1 MKPQGKQTKSG
12 QDPEAQLHG
21 RRIRRII
28 AACLCF
34 ILAATIYAMV
44 TWYVDNYDT
53 SLAGLLFTVSI
64 PQKGTGPSAV
74 IEPAEAYGEYDP
86 KLVTKVPRD
95 QFDPDLEI
103 KVGMAFQASSN
114 AGPVVVHVTKVDDKE
129 ITVDANHELAGKT
142 LCFDVEVKDVANA
155 SLEQVEA
162 GSVYTGGCGCGGG
175 CSCGSCGGG
184 CGGDCDGDC
193 GDDGCGGE
201 GCGCGR

>member
-1 MKPQGKQTKSG
+1 MKIEKNKIVAIEYVLKDTDGKVLDSSH
-12 QDPEAQLHG
+12 EAGAFEYLHG
-21 RRIRRII
+21 RGNLI
-28 AACLCF
+28 
-34 ILAATIYAMV
+34 V
-44 TWYVDNYDT
+44 
-53 SLAGLLFTVSI
+53 GLEKQLEGREPGDKF
-64 PQKGTGPSAV
+64 SAV

-103 KVGMAFQASSN
+103 KVGMAFQAESN
-114 AGPVVVHVTKVDDKE
+114 GGPVIVHVTKVDDKA

-142 LCFDVEVKDVANA
+142 LCFEVEVKDVANA

-184 CGGDCDGDC
+184 CGDGGEGDC
-193 GDDGCGGE
+193 GDGGCGGGCGGE
-201 GCGCGR
+201 GCGCGC

>member
-1 MKPQGKQTKSG
+1 MKIEKNKIVAIEYVLKDTDGKVLDSSH
-12 QDPEAQLHG
+12 EAGAFEYLHG
-21 RRIRRII
+21 RGNLI
-28 AACLCF
+28 
-34 ILAATIYAMV
+34 V
-44 TWYVDNYDT
+44 
-53 SLAGLLFTVSI
+53 GLEKQLEGREPGDKFST
-64 PQKGTGPSAV
+64 V

-162 GSVYTGGCGCGGG
+162 GSVYTGGCGCSGG

-184 CGGDCDGDC
+184 CSGDCDDG
-193 GDDGCGGE
+193 GCGGE

>member
-1 MKPQGKQTKSG
+1 MKIEKNKIVAIEYVLKDTDGKVLDSSH
-12 QDPEAQLHG
+12 EAGTFEYLHG
-21 RRIRRII
+21 RGNLI
-28 AACLCF
+28 
-34 ILAATIYAMV
+34 V
-44 TWYVDNYDT
+44 
-53 SLAGLLFTVSI
+53 GLEKQLEGREPGDKF
-64 PQKGTGPSAV
+64 SAV

-103 KVGMAFQASSN
+103 KVGMAFQAESN
-114 AGPVVVHVTKVDDKE
+114 GGPVIVHVTKVDDKE

-142 LCFDVEVKDVANA
+142 LCFEVEVKDVANA

-162 GSVYTGGCGCGGG
+162 GSVYTGGCACGGG

-184 CGGDCDGDC
+184 CGDDCDGDC
-193 GDDGCGGE
+193 DCGDGCGGE

>member
-1 MKPQGKQTKSG
+1 MKIEKNKIVAIEYVLKDTDGKVLDSSH
-12 QDPEAQLHG
+12 EAGAFEYLHG
-21 RRIRRII
+21 RGNLI
-28 AACLCF
+28 
-34 ILAATIYAMV
+34 V
-44 TWYVDNYDT
+44 
-53 SLAGLLFTVSI
+53 GLEKQLEGREPGDKF
-64 PQKGTGPSAV
+64 SAV

-103 KVGMAFQASSN
+103 KVGMAFQAESN
-114 AGPVVVHVTKVDDKE
+114 GGPVIVHVTKVDDKA

-142 LCFDVEVKDVANA
+142 LCFEVEVKDVADA
-155 SLEQVEA
+155 SLAQVEA

-184 CGGDCDGDC
+184 CGDDCEGDC
-193 GDDGCGGE
+193 GGDCSCGDGGCGGE

>member
-1 MKPQGKQTKSG
+1 MKIEKNKIVAIEYVLKDTDGKVLDSSH
-12 QDPEAQLHG
+12 EAGAFEYLHG
-21 RRIRRII
+21 RGNLI
-28 AACLCF
+28 
-34 ILAATIYAMV
+34 
-44 TWYVDNYDT
+44 
-53 SLAGLLFTVSI
+53 AGLEKQLEGREPGDKF
-64 PQKGTGPSAV
+64 SAV

-103 KVGMAFQASSN
+103 KVGMAFQAESN
-114 AGPVVVHVTKVDDKE
+114 GGPVIVHVTKVDDKE

-184 CGGDCDGDC
+184 CGGCS
-193 GDDGCGGE
+193 GCHGGGE
-201 GCGCGR
+201 EGEGGCDCGCGC

>member
-1 MKPQGKQTKSG
+1 MKIEKNKIVAIEYVLKDTDGKVLDSSH
-12 QDPEAQLHG
+12 EAGAFEYLHG
-21 RRIRRII
+21 RGNLI
-28 AACLCF
+28 
-34 ILAATIYAMV
+34 V
-44 TWYVDNYDT
+44 
-53 SLAGLLFTVSI
+53 GLEKQLEGREPGDKF
-64 PQKGTGPSAV
+64 SAV

-114 AGPVVVHVTKVDDKE
+114 AGPVVVHVTKVEDNA

-184 CGGDCDGDC
+184 CGDDGCGDDCDGDWSC
-193 GDDGCGGE
+193 GDGGCGG
-201 GCGCGR
+201 GCGGCR

>member
-1 MKPQGKQTKSG
+1 MKIEKNKIVAIEYVLKDTDGKVLDSSH
-12 QDPEAQLHG
+12 EAGAFEYLHG
-21 RRIRRII
+21 RGNLI
-28 AACLCF
+28 
-34 ILAATIYAMV
+34 V
-44 TWYVDNYDT
+44 
-53 SLAGLLFTVSI
+53 GLEKQLEGKEPGDKF
-64 PQKGTGPSAV
+64 SAV

-103 KVGMAFQASSN
+103 KVGMAFQAESN
-114 AGPVVVHVTKVDDKE
+114 GGPVIVHVTKVDDKA

-142 LCFDVEVKDVANA
+142 LCFEVEVKDVADA

-184 CGGDCDGDC
+184 CGDDCEGDC
-193 GDDGCGGE
+193 GG